1 MKKLLVLLL
10 VLLTAC
16 TSREDFYE
24 LSIDDYSIT
33 VGYDNGEYL
42 DLTFDYDV
50 KEELNEKEVVKDVDI
65 YLLGD
70 LLGVGEFTNPKNK
83 VKSYKECI
91 LSKLTLYVDD
101 LGGRSFKLNG
111 EQLDNSIENNCNRY
125 QGTYIKKNG
134 YACVIETN
142 NKGKHNVVELY
153 GDYLNID
160 QDKLDHIV
168 IYVD

>member
-1 MKKLLVLLL
+1 ML

-16 TSREDFYE
+16 ASRQDFYE

-33 VGYDNGEYL
+33 IGYDNGEYL
-42 DLTFDYDV
+42 DLTFDYDI
-50 KEELNEKEVVKDVDI
+50 KEELNENEVVKDVNM
-65 YLLGD
+65 YLMND

-83 VKSYKECI
+83 AKSYKECI
-91 LSKLTLYVDD
+91 LSKLTVYVND

-111 EQLDNSIENNCNRY
+111 EPLDDSISNNCAKY
-125 QGTYIKKNG
+125 QGTYIQKNG
-134 YACVIETN
+134 CACVIETN

>member
-1 MKKLLVLLL
+1 MKKLLVILLI
-10 VLLTAC
+10 LLTAC

-33 VGYDNGEYL
+33 VGYDTGEYL
-42 DLTFDYDV
+42 DLTFDYDI
-50 KEELNEKEVVKDVDI
+50 KEELSENEVVKDVNI
-65 YLLGD
+65 YLMND
-70 LLGVGEFTNPKNK
+70 LLGVAEFTNQNK
-83 VKSYKECI
+83 KAKPYKECV
-91 LSKLTLYVDD
+91 LTKLTLYVND
-101 LGGRSFKLNG
+101 LGGRVFKLNG
-111 EQLDNSIENNCNRY
+111 EQLDDSIENNCNKY